1 MTMDQS
7 VIRSPLGPSW
17 TPGHYG
23 TVATGDDGS
32 AEAGIRA
39 LHTPGL
45 LLVEIAA
52 LPGKG
57 EAMRAAVKKG
67 LKLDLGDGSPAA
79 SLPNAVCSGP
89 DRCLLT
95 GFDLA
100 AVKAAV
106 GDLGLAVDQSSGRVR
121 LSIGGADVPGLLAK
135 SCPLDLAKWPVG
147 MSQAS
152 HFLHIGCTWYRRSE
166 TGFDLYIGRSFARSA
181 AEWLIESAAEFGVEI
196 LVPDA

>member
-1 MTMDQS
+1 M
-7 VIRSPLGPSW
+7 
-17 TPGHYG
+17 
-23 TVATGDDGS
+23 
-32 AEAGIRA
+32 
-39 LHTPGL
+39 
-45 LLVEIAA
+45 
-52 LPGKG
+52 
-57 EAMRAAVKKG
+57 
-67 LKLDLGDGSPAA
+67 
-79 SLPNAVCSGP
+79 CSGP
-89 DRCLLT
+89 DRYLLT

-100 AVKAAV
+100 AVTAAV

-121 LSIGGADVPGLLAK
+121 LSIDGADVPGLLAK

-196 LVPDA
+196 LAPNT